1 MASRKSSY
9 KEQEKDGDKCGQCSK
24 VVGSKDNGIGCDIC
38 ERWFHAAC
46 VDMSEEVYKV
56 ACQSEL
62 LHWFCG
68 SCNAAAL
75 KTLKAV
81 SRLHD
86 KVEKI
91 EERMANMQRDTEKAM
106 QEFKGSIAT
115 VEVQLNKQTADF
127 NDVKAVVDAQMTKN
141 STEISRLMAKVNEIS
156 N

>member
-1 MASRKSSY
+1 M
-9 KEQEKDGDKCGQCSK
+9 SK
-24 VVGSKDNGIGCDIC
+24 
-38 ERWFHAAC
+38 
-46 VDMSEEVYKV
+46 EVYKV

-62 LHWFCG
+62 FHWFCG
-68 SCNAAAL
+68 SCSAAAL

>member
-91 EERMANMQRDTEKAM
+91 EESMANMQRDTE
-106 QEFKGSIAT
+106 
-115 VEVQLNKQTADF
+115 
-127 NDVKAVVDAQMTKN
+127 
-141 STEISRLMAKVNEIS
+141 
-156 N
+156 